1 MSVAQEY
8 EDWQKLVTKI
18 KETQT
23 QITLEANILR
33 DIEVMLDRDMLSL
46 SDMLRIR
53 YCLNG
58 ATRKIEIKIDR
69 NYGMESEDPMR
80 ERIMLVKRYLVA
92 DLAEFLFLGVLGK
105 IDPTKI

>member
-23 QITLEANILR
+23 QLTLEANILR

-58 ATRKIEIKIDR
+58 TTRKIEIKIDR